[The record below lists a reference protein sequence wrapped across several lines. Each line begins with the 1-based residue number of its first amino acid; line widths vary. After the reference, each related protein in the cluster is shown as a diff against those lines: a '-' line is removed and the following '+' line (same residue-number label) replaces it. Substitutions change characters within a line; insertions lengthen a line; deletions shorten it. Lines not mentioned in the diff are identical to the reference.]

1 MVMPGRL
8 APSSGLITCTMP
20 RRASRMPNSSTPNS
34 AAFCSSCRTCLAA
47 ASTCIGMLPNTCSLR
62 VGVEWSMVARVRSG
76 RRTPIL
82 SERSMLNACGEVT
95 SWMRC
100 KSTYSTA
107 GVSAVSGST
116 SCARQTLSN
125 SVLGVTGPSRFG
137 RFQPGHAGAELSAD
151 FLDRVA
157 EVGLHQLRVLAP
169 PVLGLGNPLAREL
182 ALLDFAEDLL
192 HLPLGRLVH
201 DARTAGEISILG
213 RLADE
218 AMHLGDAALM
228 QQVDDEL
235 ELVQAFIIGHRR
247 LIAGLDQRLVTLDH
261 ELGGAPAEHG
271 LLT

>member
-1 MVMPGRL
+1 
-8 APSSGLITCTMP
+8 
-20 RRASRMPNSSTPNS
+20 
-34 AAFCSSCRTCLAA
+34 
-47 ASTCIGMLPNTCSLR
+47 
-62 VGVEWSMVARVRSG
+62 MVARVRCG
-76 RRTPIL
+76 RRTPIPR
-82 SERSMLNACGEVT
+82 ERSTLNACGEVT

-116 SCARQTLSN
+116 SCARQTLSK
-125 SVLGVTGPSRFG
+125 SVLGVTGASCLG
-137 RFQPGHAGAELSAD
+137 GFQPRHARAQLRAD

-157 EVGLHQLRVLAP
+157 EVGLEQLRVLAP

-182 ALLDFAEDLL
+182 ALLDFGQDLL

-201 DARTAGEISILG
+201 DARTAGEISVLG

-218 AMHLGDAALM
+218 AVHLGDAALV

-235 ELVQAFIIGHRR
+235 ELVQALIVGNRR

-261 ELGGAPAEHG
+261 ELGGA
-271 LLT
+271 